1 MLKVTQEEIETLN
14 RQTVSR
20 KIAIIF
26 HKLPDE
32 VWMVSLKNSPR
43 YLKTDES

>member
-20 KIAIIF
+20 KIAMIS
-26 HKLPDE
+26 HKLPDK